1 MSGDEEPS
9 GRQVRAWTVGELR
22 KALEGLPGDLPVR
35 VVIAEAPDGR
45 FVGEQLVISAGPWND
60 LRGGAP
66 PDYFEIGC
74 QVPSTWYRRSADP
87 N

>member
-1 MSGDEEPS
+1 M
-9 GRQVRAWTVGELR
+9 
-22 KALEGLPGDLPVR
+22 R

-45 FVGEQLVISAGPWND
+45 FVGEEFVISAGPWND

-74 QVPSTWYRRSADP
+74 EVPSTWYRRVC
-87 N
+87 

>member
-9 GRQVRAWTVGELR
+9 GRPIRAWTVGELR
-22 KALEGLPGDLPVR
+22 KALEGVPGDLPVR

-45 FVGEQLVISAGPWND
+45 FVGEEFVISAGPWND

-74 QVPSTWYRRSADP
+74 EVPATWHRRPADP

>member
-1 MSGDEEPS
+1 
-9 GRQVRAWTVGELR
+9 
-22 KALEGLPGDLPVR
+22 VR

-45 FVGEQLVISAGPWND
+45 FVGNQLVISAGPWND
-60 LRGGAP
+60 LGGGAA

-74 QVPSTWYRRSADP
+74 EVPATWYRRSAAP